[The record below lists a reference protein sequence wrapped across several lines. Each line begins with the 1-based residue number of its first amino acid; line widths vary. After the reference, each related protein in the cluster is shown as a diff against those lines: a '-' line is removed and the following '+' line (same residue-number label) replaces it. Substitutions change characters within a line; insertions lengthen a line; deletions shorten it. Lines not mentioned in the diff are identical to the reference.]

1 MQTKTIAILASI
13 ALIFL
18 ESCKG
23 EPKQV
28 ADPVSIENTAQ
39 KKDTVSLDISE
50 DLPEEQSF
58 VLNENNAIDFFFNY
72 ADTLSQDKVR
82 LTTSMGSFTI
92 QLYDKVPYHKANFI
106 YLSRKGY
113 FDNTQFHR
121 VVKNFIIQGGNS
133 DDKATSQKRREIGRY
148 LLPPDARKGFKH
160 HRGTISM
167 PSSERD
173 NPHKLASPY
182 EFFIVVTKPGS
193 YHLDGNYTPFGR
205 VIEGMDIVDAI
216 NNVRVGD
223 GDWPYQSVWIKKA
236 EVF

>member
-18 ESCKG
+18 GGCKG

-28 ADPVSIENTAQ
+28 ADPVSIENAAP
-39 KKDTVSLDISE
+39 KKDSVSLDISE
-50 DLPEEQSF
+50 ELPEEQSF
-58 VLNENNAIDFFFNY
+58 VLNEDNAIDFFFNY

-133 DDKATSQKRREIGRY
+133 DDKATSQKK
-148 LLPPDARKGFKH
+148 KGNRTVF
-160 HRGTISM
+160 
-167 PSSERD
+167 
-173 NPHKLASPY
+173 
-182 EFFIVVTKPGS
+182 VTP
-193 YHLDGNYTPFGR
+193 
-205 VIEGMDIVDAI
+205 
-216 NNVRVGD
+216 
-223 GDWPYQSVWIKKA
+223 
-236 EVF
+236 